1 MACIQSKRIE
11 DFEKMPK
18 NIRNMLTPPRATT
31 QRSQQP
37 QMQQPVVS
45 QPSVIDENTIRA
57 QVIAEQKDRVNGINN
72 SLRCLVVNTPNCRRS
87 V

>member
-31 QRSQQP
+31 QRDQQP

-57 QVIAEQKDRVNGINN
+57 QVIAEQKNALMVLTT

>member
-18 NIRNMLTPPRATT
+18 NIRNMLTPPRAT
-31 QRSQQP
+31 SAIQQP

-57 QVIAEQKDRVNGINN
+57 QVIAEQKSALMVLTT